1 LRQRT
6 VITYDVTMKER
17 WLEIAATL
25 RATWRTFSDHSGRLL
40 SGAIAF
46 YALLSIVPMFVIA
59 LRLAGLA
66 TSATAARRTLLDN
79 VARWVGASGA
89 DTIGNMLALA
99 EKGGAEKSASIVGTV
114 VLLYASTRSF
124 SQLTRALNMMWDVKK
139 PEARGFKAKAFR
151 EARKRGAA
159 FLMIGGVGILLTVLV
174 VAKIALSTAQNALD
188 PSLIAGPV
196 WPVVESITS
205 YFMCAALF
213 AAVFY
218 VLPNAH
224 LVTRD
229 LLLGA
234 AVTAAMFSAGA
245 MLISMYVAR
254 KGAGSVYGAATSVVL
269 LLLWVHYSAQVFF
282 LGAAFTAAHARAKG
296 RPITQHDP

>member
-1 LRQRT
+1 MR
-6 VITYDVTMKER
+6 ER
-17 WLEIAATL
+17 LPKLGATL

-59 LRLAGLA
+59 LQLAGLA
-66 TSATAARRTLLDN
+66 TSETVARRALLEN

-89 DTIGNMLALA
+89 DTIGNMLSAA
-99 EKGGAEKSASIVGTV
+99 ERGGAEKSASIASTL
-114 VLLYASTRSF
+114 VLLYASTRLF

-139 PEARGFKAKAFR
+139 PQAHSFREKAFR

-159 FLMIGGVGILLTVLV
+159 FLMIGGVGVLLTLLV
-174 VAKIALSTAQNALD
+174 IAKIALQTAQNALD
-188 PSLIAGPV
+188 PSFAAGAM
-196 WPVVESITS
+196 WPVIESVVS
-205 YFMCAALF
+205 YLTCAALF

-218 VLPNAH
+218 VLPNARIA
-224 LVTRD
+224 TRD

-234 AVTAAMFSAGA
+234 AVTAGLFSIGA
-245 MLISMYVAR
+245 ILISMYVAR
-254 KGAGSVYGAATSVVL
+254 KGSRSVYGAATSVVL

-282 LGAAFTAAHARAKG
+282 LGAAFTATHARAQG
-296 RPITQHDP
+296 RPITQHDA